1 MRTPKG
7 EKEATNMIGK
17 AEWFCPRKFGW
28 GLGIKKV
35 EGIVYTGVFI
45 LAVVAIG
52 MSGLDNSLK
61 GILSAVVIGI
71 LTLDILDIMRKVYS
85 KLDEREQRHQLVA
98 ERNAALVAIFGLVAY
113 GLYLGFTLPPAQLE
127 AQLLPLVGVAVAM
140 AAVKGATLLY
150 MEREK

>member
-1 MRTPKG
+1 
-7 EKEATNMIGK
+7 MIGK
-17 AEWFCPRKFGW
+17 AEWFSPRKFGW
-28 GLGIKKV
+28 GLGIKKA
-35 EGIVYTGVFI
+35 EGIVYIGIFI

-61 GILSAVVIGI
+61 GILSAAVIG
-71 LTLDILDIMRKVYS
+71 LLMLDVLDIMRKVYS

-98 ERNAALVAIFGLVAY
+98 ERNAAFVAVAGLVAY
-113 GLYLGFTLPPAQLE
+113 GFYLGFTLPPAQLE
-127 AQLLPLVGVAVAM
+127 SHLLPLIGVGLAM